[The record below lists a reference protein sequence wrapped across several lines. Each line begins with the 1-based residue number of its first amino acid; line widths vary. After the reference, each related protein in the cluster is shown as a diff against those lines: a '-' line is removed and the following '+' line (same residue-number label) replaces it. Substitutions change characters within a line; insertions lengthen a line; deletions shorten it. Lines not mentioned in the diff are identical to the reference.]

1 MCGIIAYAGV
11 DQAVEPLLSGM
22 DRLAYRGYDS
32 NGIVTQNGSSF
43 VCEKQPG
50 PLSDLLDRIDR
61 TKFTGTAGIGHTRWA
76 THGAPTQLNAH
87 PHFSC
92 DEDITVVHNGI
103 IENFQELK
111 EGLIDRGHTIRS
123 ETDTEVIPH
132 LLEEAYEQVGDP
144 VAAVRSVTEK
154 VRGSYAIAVMFQQHP
169 GEIIGACN
177 QSPLLIGQG
186 EDAQYL
192 ASDIPALL
200 HFTREVIYLQ
210 DGELARITSEGTEMY
225 SRDGEEVFRAPET
238 IDWNVETAEKEG
250 YEHFMLKEIF
260 EQPEAL
266 RNTLAG
272 RIDEDETQ
280 IDLECPELTPER
292 LEQIDRIQVVA
303 CGTSYHA
310 GLIAKYY
317 LEELAG
323 ISAEVRLASEFRY
336 APGPVDDRTMFI
348 GISQSGETADT
359 LAAHGIARERGAFT
373 LSVCNV
379 IGSTLARKSD
389 EVIYARAGPEIG
401 VAATKT
407 YTAQIVSLLLLS
419 LYLGQKKAEAD
430 GGDVPAPS
438 AHSDLVEELAALP
451 ETIEQVLETSDGIER
466 IAEAYH
472 DTYNFMFIGRC
483 LNYPTALEGALKL
496 KEISYIHAEGYAGG
510 EMKHGPLALVEDTF
524 PTVAIAPDDRVY
536 DKMVS
541 NVQEISARDGELI
554 GLVSEGETQIAD
566 LCEYTIELPA
576 CAEHLSPVLYTVP
589 LQLLAYHVGAILGR
603 DIDQPRNLAKS
614 VTVE

>member
-1 MCGIIAYAGV
+1 MCGIIAYTGS
-11 DQAVEPLLSGM
+11 EPAIDLLLSGM

-43 VCEKQPG
+43 MCEKQPG

-61 TKFTGTAGIGHTRWA
+61 DKFIGTCGIGHTRWA
-76 THGAPTQLNAH
+76 THGPPTQVNAH

-92 DEDITVVHNGI
+92 DDRITVVHNGI

-111 EGLIDRGHTIRS
+111 RGLVERGHIFRS

-132 LLEEAYEQVGDP
+132 LLEEAYDQKNDPLAAIQAVTRQV
-144 VAAVRSVTEK
+144 K
-154 VRGSYAIAVMFQQHP
+154 GSYALAVMFQDRP
-169 GEIIGACN
+169 GEVYGACHK
-177 QSPLLIGQG
+177 SPLLIGTG
-186 EDAQYL
+186 ENGQYL

-210 DGELARITSEGTEMY
+210 DGEFARITATDIDVFSANGEKQTRGT
-225 SRDGEEVFRAPET
+225 ET
-238 IDWNVETAEKEG
+238 IDWSVEAAEKEG
-250 YEHFMLKEIF
+250 YEYFMLKEIF
-260 EQPEAL
+260 EQPDAL

-272 RIDEDETQ
+272 RVNEEKGRLE
-280 IDLECPELTPER
+280 LECPELTPER
-292 LEQIDRIQVVA
+292 LSGIDRIQVVA

-310 GLIAKYY
+310 GLIAKFYF
-317 LEELAG
+317 EELSG
-323 ISAEVRLASEFRY
+323 LPAEVRLASEFRY
-336 APGPVDDRTMFI
+336 APGLLDNRTMFV

-359 LAAHGIARERGAFT
+359 LAAHEIAREKGAFT

-389 EVIYARAGPEIG
+389 DVIYARAGPEIG

-407 YTAQIVSLLLLS
+407 YTAQIVTLLLLS
-419 LYLGQKKAEAD
+419 LYMGQERRK
-430 GGDVPAPS
+430 VPGRS
-438 AHSDLVEELAALP
+438 VSMEGTKDRLIQELQELP
-451 ETIEQVLETSDGIER
+451 ETIEHVLEVNDRVKT
-466 IAEAYH
+466 IAQAYH

-524 PTVAIAPDDRVY
+524 PTVALAPNDRVY
-536 DKMVS
+536 NKMVS
-541 NVQEISARDGELI
+541 NVQEIQARDGELI
-554 GLVSEGETQIAD
+554 GLVEEGERQISD
-566 LCEYTIELPA
+566 LSRHTIELPS

-603 DIDQPRNLAKS
+603 NIDQPRNLAKS